1 MRWLHRLVIVLAWV
15 LLLPIIVLSAFAG
28 VLLFGFCLITYP
40 VVWIF
45 TGKDSEYVS
54 EAFAFPISFV
64 FDNTIGRLY
73 SFFKIK
79 SPLDI

>member
-15 LLLPIIVLSAFAG
+15 LLSPIIVLSELAG
-28 VLLFGFCLITYP
+28 ILSFGLCLITFP
-40 VVWIF
+40 IVWIF
-45 TGKDSEYVS
+45 TEKDGGYML

-64 FDNTIGRLY
+64 FDNTIDRLY

>member
-15 LLLPIIVLSAFAG
+15 LLFPIIVLSELAG
-28 VLLFGFCLITYP
+28 VLLFGLCLITYP

-45 TGKDSEYVS
+45 TEKDSEYIL

-64 FDNTIGRLY
+64 IDNTIGRLY